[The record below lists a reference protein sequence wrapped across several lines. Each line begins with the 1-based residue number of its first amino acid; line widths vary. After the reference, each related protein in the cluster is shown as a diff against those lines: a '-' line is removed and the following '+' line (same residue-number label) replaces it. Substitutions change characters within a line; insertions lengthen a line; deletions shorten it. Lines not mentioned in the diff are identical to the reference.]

1 MTPEIPRH
9 QVPPREKSRMAII
22 AAVCAMGVA
31 MNVYI
36 GVSNR
41 VAWGVDYNQ
50 FYAAS
55 RLAGT
60 GHLYDWDA
68 LRKIE
73 LETGL
78 IGPTGRLPVVLY
90 GYKTLSRLP
99 YAVARYIWMA
109 VSIAA
114 LTVFAAWPG
123 ARRLPMLG
131 AMA

>member
-36 GVSNR
+36 GVLNK

-73 LETGL
+73 LATGW

-90 GYKTLSRLP
+90 GHKILAGFP
-99 YAVARYIWMA
+99 YPVAQSLWLV
-109 VSIAA
+109 VSVGA
-114 LTVFAAWPG
+114 LLFFAAFWPST
-123 ARRLPMLG
+123 
-131 AMA
+131 